1 MIDGCPSL
9 SCHHHGMAA
18 LHRAH
23 STQCHCIV
31 QFSTY
36 TILRCTILYC
46 TKLYNFVQ
54 FCNSCHCNI
63 VKNCTIFVFICDFTL
78 VNPVSSEILIVTVFL
93 PWITSINNL
102 TDIPHP
108 FGLLS
113 CCAKALYLGTPGV
126 NTGPLHHENCSL
138 VGDGDVRFIL
148 AFGKVDSS
156 SESSLNHPHWQAFL
170 CNELHA
176 P

>member
-1 MIDGCPSL
+1 MHYTWICLILQTDTIIFDHWRLSIIVMSSSWDGCI
-9 SCHHHGMAA
+9 
-18 LHRAH
+18 RAH
-23 STQCHCIV
+23 STHVIA
-31 QFSTY
+31 
-36 TILRCTILYC
+36 L
-46 TKLYNFVQ
+46 
-54 FCNSCHCNI
+54 
-63 VKNCTIFVFICDFTL
+63 CTIFVFICDFTL

-113 CCAKALYLGTPGV
+113 CCAKALYPGTPRV

-148 AFGKVDSS
+148 AFSKVDSS
-156 SESSLNHPHWQAFL
+156 SESSPNHAHWQAFL